1 MKIIN
6 INSQQ
11 VMLSEQINP
20 SDVIKN
26 VYPSI
31 KSSYFMEAPNI
42 YDRHYISGEIRAQ
55 AIFTEGYTNKKITL
69 SNEMKSIY
77 SNCLTDFSSIS
88 RDEANTPEGSWSTV
102 ISGKRPMGQ
111 FSVDS
116 LYSPVL
122 HALLELPNIACK
134 IFPKENND
142 FLYIIVL
149 YRMDCKEGEKYAN
162 DFIELYN
169 KKRKIMDDMVNESH
183 KLKIIKSELA
193 ITRDMGQIFMYHE
206 EEIKH
211 YMDNLNLSF
220 SQLVATSPNY
230 DTPH

>member
-26 VYPSI
+26 FYPSI

-88 RDEANTPEGSWSTV
+88 RDEPILLKEV
-102 ISGKRPMGQ
+102 GQ
-111 FSVDS
+111 L
-116 LYSPVL
+116 LYQES
-122 HALLELPNIACK
+122 ALW
-134 IFPKENND
+134 
-142 FLYIIVL
+142 
-149 YRMDCKEGEKYAN
+149 
-162 DFIELYN
+162 
-169 KKRKIMDDMVNESH
+169 
-183 KLKIIKSELA
+183 
-193 ITRDMGQIFMYHE
+193 
-206 EEIKH
+206 
-211 YMDNLNLSF
+211 DNF
-220 SQLVATSPNY
+220 Q
-230 DTPH
+230 

>member
-1 MKIIN
+1 
-6 INSQQ
+6 
-11 VMLSEQINP
+11 
-20 SDVIKN
+20 
-26 VYPSI
+26 
-31 KSSYFMEAPNI
+31 
-42 YDRHYISGEIRAQ
+42 
-55 AIFTEGYTNKKITL
+55 
-69 SNEMKSIY
+69 
-77 SNCLTDFSSIS
+77 
-88 RDEANTPEGSWSTV
+88 
-102 ISGKRPMGQ
+102 MGQ

-149 YRMDCKEGEKYAN
+149 YRTDCEEGEKYAN

-183 KLKIIKSELA
+183 KLKVIKSELA
-193 ITRDMGQIFMYHE
+193 IARDMGKIFMYHE

-211 YMDNLNLSF
+211 YMDNLNLYF